1 MNNNYY
7 IKKMKYIPINKISLY
22 QKCIL
27 NSIKNKNTFMLKF
40 LVKTKLMIKRVSV
53 KLMQAKYKKMP
64 TSILRIQIPIKS
76 YKNIDKKCKTS
87 YNTFKHKDCG
97 KNNLLKLQLS

>member
-1 MNNNYY
+1 MVKNIHILSFFILFSSNFRLFFIRFIFFNYKKENKLKELMNNNYY

-53 KLMQAKYKKMP
+53 KLM
-64 TSILRIQIPIKS
+64 
-76 YKNIDKKCKTS
+76 
-87 YNTFKHKDCG
+87 
-97 KNNLLKLQLS
+97 